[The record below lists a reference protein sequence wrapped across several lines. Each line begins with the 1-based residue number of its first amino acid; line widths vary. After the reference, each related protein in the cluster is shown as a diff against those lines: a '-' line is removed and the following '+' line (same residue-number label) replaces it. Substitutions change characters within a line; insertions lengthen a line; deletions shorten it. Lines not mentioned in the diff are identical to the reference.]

1 VLSKHPEAGDTQLP
15 EAGEATAEA
24 TAEATG
30 AMGEGG
36 SSSLSAYA
44 MRGRV
49 PSKRMVAREAPSEA
63 AKRGVHETLGG
74 LLMPTDP
81 IEVAERVVVW
91 QEREESQRFPGMDS
105 AYELHLVDVY
115 VMGLP
120 LEPFT
125 TSDFTDGAR
134 VGTLHWEWH
143 DAQSTA
149 APPGAM
155 PYTPP
160 T

>member
-1 VLSKHPEAGDTQLP
+1 MLTPQEREESRRFPSRPPSVHTSHSHLP
-15 EAGEATAEA
+15 FTP
-24 TAEATG
+24 
-30 AMGEGG
+30 
-36 SSSLSAYA
+36 L
-44 MRGRV
+44 
-49 PSKRMVAREAPSEA
+49 PS
-63 AKRGVHETLGG
+63 
-74 LLMPTDP
+74 
-81 IEVAERVVVW
+81 